1 MPGEASARA
10 VLVVD
15 DEVILGRSVK
25 RMLARDYQVTLATS
39 AHEALALF
47 ASGISFDLILC
58 DLMMPEMDGP
68 ACLQRLR
75 ALPETQAIP
84 VLFMTAK
91 VQTAE
96 IDRYLAM
103 GAAGVIRKPFDPM
116 TLAQDVRSLLEA
128 AEKRRA
134 K

>member
-1 MPGEASARA
+1 MLLER
-10 VLVVD
+10 VLLVD
-15 DEVILGRSVK
+15 DEPDIRRIGQVSLQAVGRLS
-25 RMLARDYQVTLATS
+25 VTLAS
-39 AHEALALF
+39 SGAEAIVA
-47 ASGISFDLILC
+47 ARREQPHAILL
-58 DLMMPEMDGP
+58 DVMMPAMDGP
-68 ACLQRLR
+68 ACLLRLR

>member
-1 MPGEASARA
+1 MLLER
-10 VLVVD
+10 VLLVD
-15 DEVILGRSVK
+15 DEPDIRRIGQVSLQAVGRLS
-25 RMLARDYQVTLATS
+25 VTLAS
-39 AHEALALF
+39 SGAEAIEA
-47 ASGISFDLILC
+47 ARREQPHAILL
-58 DLMMPEMDGP
+58 DVMMPEMDGP